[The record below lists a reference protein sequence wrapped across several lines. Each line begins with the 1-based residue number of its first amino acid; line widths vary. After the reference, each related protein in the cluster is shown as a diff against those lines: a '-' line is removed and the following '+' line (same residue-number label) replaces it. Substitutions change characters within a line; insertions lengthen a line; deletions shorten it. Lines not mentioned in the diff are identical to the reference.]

1 MAFSLYHH
9 TMQGVT
15 ENGYSLIAQDWP
27 QPIDPYCYAYSLNW
41 NRFRGNVLL

>member
-15 ENGYSLIAQDWP
+15 ENGYSLIAKEWHRAVGP
-27 QPIDPYCYAYSLNW
+27 KFYNSWGTPK
-41 NRFRGNVLL
+41 GT